1 MADNLFYHYPQNSI
15 AAFYALGTSPKI
27 KSKNQGCVQSQNG
40 VDLLEASIF
49 FLSWRGQRSNCSVD
63 KDKNSSIFVYTA

>member
-49 FLSWRGQRSNCSVD
+49 FSKLER
-63 KDKNSSIFVYTA
+63 TAVKLFSR